1 MINQIGFSKTKKFQI
16 VETMTLHS
24 RSFLVDNVIA
34 IDFDFFYERIL
45 EKFNEFYKLNASFG
59 RLQNL
64 SFLSYCLDLTKDLK
78 QVFKKLRKNHIGVL
92 AG

>member
-1 MINQIGFSKTKKFQI
+1 MINQTGFSKTKKCQI
-16 VETMTLHS
+16 VETMALHS

-34 IDFDFFYERIL
+34 IDFFYERIL

-64 SFLSYCLDLTKDLK
+64 SFLS
-78 QVFKKLRKNHIGVL
+78 
-92 AG
+92 